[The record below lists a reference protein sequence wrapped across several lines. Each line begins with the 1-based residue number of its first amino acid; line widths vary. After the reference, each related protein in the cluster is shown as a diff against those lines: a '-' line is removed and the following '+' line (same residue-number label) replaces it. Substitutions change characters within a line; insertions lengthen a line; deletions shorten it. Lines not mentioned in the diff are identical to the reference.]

1 MMDNGSA
8 LDDTTIMDWKQE
20 STVAPSLSRETVET
34 LLALVDSLTL
44 SMSNPNIEQQFELL
58 RQARAELLAIR

>member
-1 MMDNGSA
+1 MDNGSA